1 MISVYIPAALKR
13 AIIERAQ
20 GHCEYC
26 RSPVDWSPEI
36 FEVEHIQP
44 LGAGGRTEFINL
56 AYACPACN
64 RYKRNRQFALD
75 LITGQA
81 VQLFNPRRHGWQEHF
96 DWSKSLLLIEG
107 LTPTGRATVDVLKMN
122 RKGAQHFRQALI
134 AVGHHPS
141 LE

>member
-1 MISVYIPAALKR
+1 MISVYIPSALKR
-13 AIIERAQ
+13 VIIERAQ

-44 LGAGGRTEFINL
+44 LSAGGRTEFINL

-64 RYKRNRQFALD
+64 RYKRNRQFAID
-75 LITGQA
+75 PTTGQE
-81 VQLFNPRRHGWQEHF
+81 VELFNPRIHTWQEHF
-96 DWSKSLLLIEG
+96 CWSEHLLVIEG
-107 LTPTGRATVDVLKMN
+107 ITSIGRATVIALKVN

-134 AVGHHPS
+134 AVGQHPS
-141 LE
+141 V